1 MQYAWESQTISLKVH
16 GYLRDELKYP
26 AFTRSVA
33 TRKNQN
39 IRTAIR
45 NPAFGFW
52 IIYVIYKHTNF
63 IFPKR
68 ALVRKGLN
76 AGAFNWRAYIRVK
89 LWPRELITVIL
100 RYLVFMTFQFVQFQL
115 KIKVKKEM
123 EKRIFNDNSI
133 QSMWEGCHTI

>member
-16 GYLRDELKYP
+16 GCLRDELRYP

-33 TRKNQN
+33 TGKNQN

-68 ALVRKGLN
+68 ALVREGLY
-76 AGAFNWRAYIRVK
+76 AVAFNWRAYIRVE
-89 LWPRELITVIL
+89 LWPGELITVIL
-100 RYLVFMTFQFVQFQL
+100 RYLVFITFQFVQFSTIIAFKVCGKVVIQFRKMIL
-115 KIKVKKEM
+115 KLD
-123 EKRIFNDNSI
+123 FAWN
-133 QSMWEGCHTI
+133 